1 MPASTRGRGFRAH
14 PPKSISASAVARI
27 AAAVRGHCARSSPT
41 RLAPRRRNASEVVSA
56 RATCSRIPA
65 NLKPGHSKLATCH
78 RLASLALF
86 AAERG
91 LVVAGVYVENASG
104 ASLSRP
110 ELFRLIRGSKPAD
123 VLLLEQVDR
132 LTRLTEGDWQRLLGE
147 LKSREIRVVSIDLPT
162 SWMMAAPGADEFTKR
177 MFAAV
182 NGMLLEVLAATARK
196 DYEDRRR
203 RQAQGIVKAKDAG
216 KFKGR
221 AENVER
227 NAGIAAMLRK
237 GVSWNEIQA
246 ATGCSR
252 ATIAKVANR
261 TRTAA

>member
-1 MPASTRGRGFRAH
+1 M
-14 PPKSISASAVARI
+14 
-27 AAAVRGHCARSSPT
+27 
-41 RLAPRRRNASEVVSA
+41 
-56 RATCSRIPA
+56 
-65 NLKPGHSKLATCH
+65 
-78 RLASLALF
+78 
-86 AAERG
+86 
-91 LVVAGVYVENASG
+91 
-104 ASLSRP
+104 
-110 ELFRLIRGSKPAD
+110 
-123 VLLLEQVDR
+123 LLLEQVDR

-162 SWMMAAPGADEFTKR
+162 SWMMATSSADEFTNR

-246 ATGCSR
+246 ATGQPCNDRQGRQSDKNGCVMRRCAASR
-252 ATIAKVANR
+252 RQSR
-261 TRTAA
+261 TGSSK

>member
-1 MPASTRGRGFRAH
+1 MLARLYLRASTDDQDASRARGQVE
-14 PPKSISASAVARI
+14 S
-27 AAAVRGHCARSSPT
+27 
-41 RLAPRRRNASEVVSA
+41 
-56 RATCSRIPA
+56 
-65 NLKPGHSKLATCH
+65 
-78 RLASLALF
+78 F

-110 ELFRLIRGSKPAD
+110 ELFRLIRDSKPAD

-162 SWMMAAPGADEFTKR
+162 SWMMATPSADEFTNR

-203 RQAQGIVKAKDAG
+203 RQAQGITKAKDAG

-221 AENVER
+221 AENIER

-237 GVSWNEIQA
+237 GVSWNDIQD
-246 ATGCSR
+246 ATDCSR
-252 ATIAKVANR
+252 ATIAKI
-261 TRTAA
+261 AARVKAAA

>member
-1 MPASTRGRGFRAH
+1 
-14 PPKSISASAVARI
+14 
-27 AAAVRGHCARSSPT
+27 
-41 RLAPRRRNASEVVSA
+41 VVQY
-56 RATCSRIPA
+56 RPID
-65 NLKPGHSKLATCH
+65 NLKQTRIDRRSG
-78 RLASLALF
+78 RLQGESF

-91 LVVAGVYVENASG
+91 LVVAGIYVENASG

-110 ELFRLIRGSKPAD
+110 ELFRLIRDSKPAD

-162 SWMMAAPGADEFTKR
+162 SWMMATSSADEFTNR